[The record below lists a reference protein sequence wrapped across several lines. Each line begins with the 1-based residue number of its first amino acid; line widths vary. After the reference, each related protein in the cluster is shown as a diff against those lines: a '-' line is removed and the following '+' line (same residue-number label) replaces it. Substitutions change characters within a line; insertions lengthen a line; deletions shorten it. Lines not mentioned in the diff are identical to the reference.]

1 MVGHFCVSVVKDGKF
16 PSFCKNNDANC
27 VFNYAKFSFNA
38 YVDVS
43 NFAKRKSAPESIL
56 KFIKKQTPEA

>member
-16 PSFCKNNDANC
+16 PLF
-27 VFNYAKFSFNA
+27 AKIMTQIVYLITQIFVYA

-56 KFIKKQTPEA
+56 KFIKKQTPKA

>member
-1 MVGHFCVSVVKDGKF
+1 M
-16 PSFCKNNDANC
+16 AN
-27 VFNYAKFSFNA
+27 FRLFAKIMTQIVYLITQIFVYA

-43 NFAKRKSAPESIL
+43 NFAKRKSALKNIL